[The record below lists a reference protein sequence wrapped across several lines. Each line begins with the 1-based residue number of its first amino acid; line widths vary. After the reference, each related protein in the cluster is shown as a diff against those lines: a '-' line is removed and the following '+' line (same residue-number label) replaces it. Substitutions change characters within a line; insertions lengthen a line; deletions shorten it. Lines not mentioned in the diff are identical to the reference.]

1 MLSRAATKTTAT
13 ITTGARPLLQSIAR
27 RQLLQQQQ
35 YQRRLQPF
43 SIVHN
48 LRAVARSF
56 EPHPFQR
63 LPAAG
68 RPAPADW
75 AKLVR
80 RSLGQAVVYFPVGLA
95 MFGWP
100 YVAACILDG
109 RV

>member
-13 ITTGARPLLQSIAR
+13 TTGARPLLQSLAR

-35 YQRRLQPF
+35 HQRRLQPF

-80 RSLGQAVVYFPVGLA
+80 RSLGQAVVYV
-95 MFGWP
+95 
-100 YVAACILDG
+100 
-109 RV
+109 